1 MMRPIL
7 LLLTGMFL
15 LAGCG
20 ATAPDGSGAYRLS
33 NNNQG
38 PAQLRMLDSVNAL
51 RQAQGLAPV
60 QLDSSLNAAALTH
73 SNDMARQN
81 RPWHFGSNGSS
92 PVERVARAGYGKRML
107 GENIS
112 ESYETETETL
122 AAWMKEA
129 ATREVILH
137 PDAEDLGFAYHQ
149 EGTGKIWFTLV
160 MGGGALDVPISP
172 APPANTA
179 PPPAEDP
186 TPDAE
191 AETEAETETE
201 TEVSS

>member
-7 LLLTGMFL
+7 LLLTGMIL

-20 ATAPDGSGAYRLS
+20 APAPDGSGGVFRLS
-33 NNNQG
+33 NSNQG
-38 PAQLRMLDSVNAL
+38 PVQLRMLDSVNAL
-51 RQAQGLAPV
+51 RRAKGLPAV
-60 QLDSSLNAAALTH
+60 QLDSALNAAALTH

-92 PVERVARAGYGKRML
+92 PVERVARAGYQKRML

-112 ESYETETETL
+112 ETYETDTETL
-122 AAWMKEA
+122 AAWMKQA

-149 EGTGKIWFTLV
+149 ESTGKVWYTLV
-160 MGGGALDVPISP
+160 MGGGALEVPISP

-179 PPPAEDP
+179 PPAPDPAPEV
-186 TPDAE
+186 
-191 AETEAETETE
+191 ETETE
-201 TEVSS
+201 TETETS